1 VVRPF
6 AITRVA
12 CSSYVWALS
21 PITRLR
27 GSHGPTTLVGERPFG
42 KRRVMLSVPIDLGIT
57 ILNRYH
63 QGFWLRRPIQ
73 EQSTRY
79 SRILSGHMRCSTPPR
94 YNLFVLA
101 PFQLPPETLYTNSFN
116 HTPFSYHFHLRNPCV
131 RKVIILTSH
140 PTSCGNFF
148 PTVGTNAGYQHGK
161 HVDPRTQNGT
171 PIYGVSV
178 CHLNWKPRCLLL
190 MLPILQLPKGRCDE
204 YVV

>member
-1 VVRPF
+1 MYQLILRSP
-6 AITRVA
+6 
-12 CSSYVWALS
+12 CS
-21 PITRLR
+21 T
-27 GSHGPTTLVGERPFG
+27 
-42 KRRVMLSVPIDLGIT
+42 GIT
-57 ILNRYH
+57 K
-63 QGFWLRRPIQ
+63 GFGCGAQFKSKAHDIVAFYLGTCTAAPHPVITSSFWHP
-73 EQSTRY
+73 SNFPW
-79 SRILSGHMRCSTPPR
+79 TPCT
-94 YNLFVLA
+94 
-101 PFQLPPETLYTNSFN
+101 QN
-116 HTPFSYHFHLRNPCV
+116 HTSLSYNFHLRNPCV